1 MDGHARVQ
9 TTWIHLCVERHPAMA
24 STVLATHSLKG
35 GVGKT
40 AAAVSLAHLAAR
52 GGASTL
58 LWDLDPQGAASYS
71 LRIKAKVKGGAKA
84 LVTGR
89 RELDDVIKGT
99 NHWSL
104 DIVPADFS
112 YRYMDLLLDATK
124 KPVRRIRGAL
134 RELRDDY
141 EWVFIDCPAGIS
153 LVSEM
158 IIKVSDA
165 LLVPVIPT
173 TLSLRMLEQ
182 LGALV
187 DDTASDV
194 AVLPFFSMVDRRKKL
209 HREILETLPAKYP
222 EVLSTTIPS
231 STDVERMSV
240 HREPLMTFAP
250 RSVAT
255 TAFTALWDE
264 IQGRLGAAP
273 APAT

>member
-1 MDGHARVQ
+1 
-9 TTWIHLCVERHPAMA
+9 MA
-24 STVLATHSLKG
+24 STVLATYSLKG

-40 AAAVSLAHLAAR
+40 AAAVSLAHIAAR

-58 LWDLDPQGAASYS
+58 LWDLDPQGAASYN
-71 LRIKAKVKGGAKA
+71 LRVKPKVKGGAKA
-84 LVTGR
+84 LMTGR

-99 NHWSL
+99 SLGSL
-104 DIVPADFS
+104 DVVPADFS

-124 KPVRRIRGAL
+124 KPIRRIRRAL
-134 RELRDDY
+134 REVSGDY

-173 TLSLRMLEQ
+173 TLSLRMLKQ
-182 LGALV
+182 LGALI
-187 DDTASDV
+187 DDTAGGDV
-194 AVLPFFSMVDRRKKL
+194 AMLPFFSMVDRRKKL
-209 HREILETLPAKYP
+209 HREILETLPDKYP
-222 EVLSTTIPS
+222 EVLSTAIPS
-231 STDVERMSV
+231 STDVEKMSV
-240 HREPLMTFAP
+240 HREPVMTFAP

-264 IQGRLGAAP
+264 IQARLGAV
-273 APAT
+273 PATTT